1 VNKLEFTN
9 RINDMLK
16 LIRIEY
22 GYTQEE
28 MAYIIGISKKTL
40 VESEKG
46 RRTLSWTEAVAVAT
60 IFSQSEILQNAF
72 GGDTSDIIV
81 AIGFE
86 NMKVNY
92 PKTKGGKVWW
102 KNVLEENEFRIQKNL
117 VSQHYRLL
125 NVYDQRLMSSYNY
138 DEVYEYYKSI
148 KK

>member
-1 VNKLEFTN
+1 
-9 RINDMLK
+9 MLK